1 MPDLFDGI
9 LLCADKDD
17 MVVQYMLPGDN
28 QQIFA
33 AKYMSYLSSKEE
45 LKSELNLDDF
55 EKK

>member
-1 MPDLFDGI
+1 MPDLFEGI

-17 MVVQYMLPGDN
+17 TVVQYMLPEDN

-33 AKYMSYLSSKEE
+33 AKYMSYLPSKEE